1 MLRLEYPP
9 KTVWSVDLFGLWYH
23 CPQKPRLLLRDGED
37 ILRVYRH
44 FDARYS
50 LRTDLAHGFLSSI
63 PNLNPVAQSLEPWI
77 VLLIISLILVGA
89 HVSMRTDYIVHSTE
103 KIHTIHS
110 SERTAEEKKRCF
122 HLRLLRHFQT
132 MKETKTSFQY
142 VVLRTSLAIFLSS
155 KQDVRMQGGLH
166 LA

>member
-63 PNLNPVAQSLEPWI
+63 PNPNPVAQSLEPWI

-89 HVSMRTDYIVHSTE
+89 HFSMRTDYIVHSTE
-103 KIHTIHS
+103 KYIQFIRAKEQPRKKTLFPPS
-110 SERTAEEKKRCF
+110 ATEALSNYERNEDFVLVRCF
-122 HLRLLRHFQT
+122 TNESCHLLEL
-132 MKETKTSFQY
+132 
-142 VVLRTSLAIFLSS
+142 
-155 KQDVRMQGGLH
+155 
-166 LA
+166 